1 MVVSPE
7 RYLIRSCQKVWMA
20 MRETTILSAMS
31 ITDVPSPQTATPAPA
46 SATSPPADSSDASGP
61 GLHQG
66 ISPKLTAG
74 ALGGAIATLVGVGVA
89 HIFPAISSL
98 ELASIVS
105 AVGTLV
111 TFVIGWYMPD
121 PLRVAGNQ
129 AVAAAT

>member
-1 MVVSPE
+1 M
-7 RYLIRSCQKVWMA
+7 
-20 MRETTILSAMS
+20 TI
-31 ITDVPSPQTATPAPA
+31 TEVPSTQAAIPAPA
-46 SATSPPADSSDASGP
+46 SPAAAPADSSATSDP
-61 GLHQG
+61 GLHLG

-89 HIFPAISSL
+89 HIFPAITSL

-129 AVAAAT
+129 AVAAAS